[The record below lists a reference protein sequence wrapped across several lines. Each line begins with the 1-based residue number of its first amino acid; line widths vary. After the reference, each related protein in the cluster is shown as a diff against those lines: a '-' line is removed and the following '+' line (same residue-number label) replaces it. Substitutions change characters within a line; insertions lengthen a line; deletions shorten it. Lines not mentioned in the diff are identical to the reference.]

1 MSATA
6 FALRDYAVLADG
18 QRGALIDP
26 HGSIAFMCFPRWH
39 DPAVL
44 SSLLGGQ
51 GAYAVTPRERF
62 VWGGHYEDP
71 GLIWRSRWIVGDCII
86 ECRETLARPARA
98 DRLILL
104 RRVLA
109 VRGDARVRVRLDL
122 RADWDREP
130 PRDLTRD
137 DDGVWRA
144 TLADAP
150 MAWHGARGAHRT
162 GAGALVQD
170 LDVPEGAHHDL
181 VLVLGDGGPLAP
193 ADRLWEQTEAAW
205 RADVPALQDT
215 IAPRDAR
222 LACSVLRGLTTPD
235 RGMVAAVT
243 TALPERAD
251 AGRDYDY
258 RFVWIRDQCYA
269 GQSAA
274 RAGVPALLDE
284 AVTAVRERLL
294 ASGAQLAPAT
304 TIDGDPIPRTSNMGL
319 PGYPGGSGQIG
330 NQVRDQFQLD
340 AFGESLSL
348 FAAAARQ
355 DRLTAEDHRAAA
367 IAADAIAER
376 WREPGAGV
384 WEIEPRHWTHSR
396 LVCVAGLRAMAD
408 FTQEE
413 PAARWRALADVLM
426 DELETTSV
434 SKDGAWRR
442 APDDDR
448 IDAALLTATIR
459 GAVAPDD
466 RRSIATRRAVG
477 ERLGREGYVYRF
489 EHDAPLGET
498 EGAFLLCGF
507 WMAQASALEG
517 HHAEAFR
524 WFERGRSA
532 PGSPGLLSEEL
543 DVEQRQLRS
552 NLPQAFVHAALL
564 ESAAALAL

>member
-1 MSATA
+1 VSAAA
-6 FALRDYAVLADG
+6 FTLRDYAVLADG
-18 QRGALIDP
+18 QRGALVDP
-26 HGSIAFMCFPRWH
+26 HGGIAFLCFPRWH

-51 GAYAVTPRERF
+51 GAYSVTPRERF

-71 GLIWRSRWIVGDCII
+71 GLVWRSRWIVGDCVI
-86 ECRETLARPARA
+86 ECRESLARPARA

-109 VRGDARVRVRLDL
+109 VRGPARVRVRLDL

-130 PRDLTRD
+130 PHDLSCGE
-137 DDGVWRA
+137 DGAWRGR
-144 TLADAP
+144 LADAP
-150 MAWHGARGAHRT
+150 MAWHGAGAARRS
-162 GAGALVQD
+162 GAGALEIE
-170 LDVPEGAHHDL
+170 LDVSEGAHHDL
-181 VLVLGDGGPLAP
+181 VLVLGDDGPIAP
-193 ADRLWEQTEAAW
+193 ADQLWEQTEAAW
-205 RADVPALQDT
+205 RDDVPALEDT
-215 IAPRDAR
+215 VAPRDAR
-222 LACSVLRGLTTPD
+222 LACAVLQGLTTPG

-243 TALPERAD
+243 TALPERAE
-251 AGRDYDY
+251 AGRDFDY

-269 GQSAA
+269 GQAAA

-294 ASGAQLAPAT
+294 ESGDQLAPAT
-304 TIDGDPIPRTSNMGL
+304 TIGGDPVPRTSHMGL
-319 PGYPGGSGQIG
+319 PGYPGGNDQIG

-348 FAAAARQ
+348 FAAAARL

-367 IAADAIAER
+367 LAAEAVARR

-384 WEIEPRHWTHSR
+384 WEIELRHWTHSR
-396 LVCVAGLRAMAD
+396 LSCVAGLRAMA
-408 FTQEE
+408 EHSAE
-413 PAARWRALADVLM
+413 GPAARWRELAGVLM
-426 DELETTSV
+426 GELEATSLTR
-434 SKDGAWRR
+434 DGRWRR

-448 IDAALLTATIR
+448 LDAALLNGAIR
-459 GAVAPDD
+459 GAVAPEDP
-466 RRSIATRRAVG
+466 RSVATRRAVG
-477 ERLGREGYVYRF
+477 EALGREGYVYRF

-517 HHAEAFR
+517 RHTEAVR

-532 PGSPGLLSEEL
+532 CGSPGLLSEEL
-543 DVEQRQLRS
+543 DVEQRQLRG

-564 ESAAALAL
+564 ESAAALAP